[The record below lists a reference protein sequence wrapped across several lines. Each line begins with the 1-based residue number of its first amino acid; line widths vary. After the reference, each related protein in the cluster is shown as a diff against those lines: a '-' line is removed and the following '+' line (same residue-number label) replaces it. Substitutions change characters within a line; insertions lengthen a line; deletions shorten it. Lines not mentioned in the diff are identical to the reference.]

1 MGQLPVHLCGDR
13 ADYFVSSGRLAF
25 GGGDAEAG
33 GGDGGVEEPE
43 LDDAGIEVLSGEG
56 FGASDGGGFGVVAEG
71 VFEDGVEF

>member
-1 MGQLPVHLCGDR
+1 ML
-13 ADYFVSSGRLAF
+13 SGGLGF

-43 LDDAGIEVLSGEG
+43 LDDAGVEVLGGEG
-56 FGASDGGGFGVVAEG
+56 FGAGYGGGFGVVAER